1 VKDNVCRT
9 LEGYGFDRRHL
20 KRRAIVFTITK
31 GGLMRNLL
39 KTLTG
44 LSIGLALT
52 LMPAPTLAQN
62 MKPGKGI
69 TVKPARA
76 TWNTGFFQEALVRRG
91 LQALGYDVKRP
102 KDLQN
107 PIFYKS
113 VALGDV
119 DYWTNGWFPN
129 HASQLPKNF
138 YDKADKYGYVVRSG
152 GLQGY
157 LVSKRDV
164 EKYNIVSLDDFK
176 REEVRKAFDAN
187 GDGKADLT
195 ACPPGWGCENVI
207 AFHMK
212 VYDLEDYINPVK
224 ASYEA
229 GMASALGRYKDGEPI
244 FFYTWSPNWTIFKL
258 KPGKDVMWINVP
270 KIIPKESQ
278 KNAVDRMTASGIEGA
293 VSDPIK
299 LGFVV
304 SDIRIVANKKFAESN
319 PPAKTFFEVFTLPL
333 SDINEQNTRMY
344 EGEKSQKDIERHVD
358 QWIAKNQQKWNGWL
372 EQARKAAQ

>member
-1 VKDNVCRT
+1 MN
-9 LEGYGFDRRHL
+9 
-20 KRRAIVFTITK
+20 
-31 GGLMRNLL
+31 LM
-39 KTLTG
+39 K
-44 LSIGLALT
+44 SSAIGLAISLIIAVA
-52 LMPAPTLAQN
+52 PATALN
-62 MKPGKGI
+62 MTPGKGI
-69 TVKPARA
+69 TVRPARA

-91 LQALGYDVKRP
+91 LTELGYNVKRP

-129 HASQLPKNF
+129 HDSQLPKGF
-138 YDKADKYGYVVRSG
+138 YKKADKYGYVVKAG

-164 EKYNIVSLDDFK
+164 DKYHIVSLDDFK
-176 REEVRKAFDAN
+176 RKEVREAFDSN

-207 AFHMK
+207 AWHMK
-212 VYDLEDYINPVK
+212 VYHLKDYIHPIK

-229 GMASALGRYKDGEPI
+229 GMASAIAAYKSGEPI
-244 FFYTWSPNWTIFKL
+244 FFYTWAPNWTIFKL

-270 KIIPKESQ
+270 KIIPKDSQ
-278 KNAVDRMTASGIEGA
+278 KAAVDRMTVSGVKGA
-293 VSDPIK
+293 VTDPIK

-304 SDIRIVANKKFAESN
+304 SDIRIVANKKFIKKN
-319 PPAKTFFEVFTLPL
+319 PAAKKFFEVFTLPL
-333 SDINEQNTRMY
+333 DDINAQNTLMY
-344 EGEKSQKDIERHVD
+344 EGQKSQKDIERHVSD
-358 QWIAKNQQKWNGWL
+358 WIAKNQAQWDGWL
-372 EQARKAAQ
+372 KAAREAAAN